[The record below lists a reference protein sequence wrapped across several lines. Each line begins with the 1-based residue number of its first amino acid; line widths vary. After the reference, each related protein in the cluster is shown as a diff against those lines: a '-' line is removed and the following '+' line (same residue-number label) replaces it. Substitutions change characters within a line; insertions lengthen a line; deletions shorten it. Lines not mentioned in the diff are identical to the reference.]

1 MKMRTYHLEAILQFL
16 ENATVEGETR
26 ISFGEDSYMTVALL
40 REAHVEIE
48 RIDKMIDTLHRS
60 NTDLRDTACRDIHS
74 VIKVDPK
81 EDKFAQSDKWK
92 AIAFNSGVATG
103 SSTNSSWP
111 NFIYFSDGADS
122 DPHMAIDRGKQ
133 DVWCKTGVWPDTLVI
148 GPEVRCIL
156 MSHPDLAEI
165 RDWKKYTEEVLKLI
179 QTGAGDPPSLS
190 PYGNQLMADFFGLDQ
205 IIVDD
210 DFGKDMLLC
219 RASDGASGLLFKN
232 TIC

>member
-26 ISFGEDSYMTVALL
+26 ISIGEDSYMTVALL

-48 RIDKMIDTLHRS
+48 RIDEAIDTLHRS
-60 NTDLRDTACRDIHS
+60 NTALRRDIHPI
-74 VIKVDPK
+74 IKVAPK
-81 EDKFAQSDKWK
+81 EDKFARSDKWK
-92 AIAFNSGVATG
+92 TIAFNSEIATG
-103 SSTNSSWP
+103 HSTSCSWP

-122 DPHMAIDRGKQ
+122 DPRATINIGEQ
-133 DVWCKTGVWPDTLVI
+133 EVWCKTGVWPDTLVI

-156 MSHPDLAEI
+156 MIHPDLAEI
-165 RDWKKYTEEVLKLI
+165 REWEEYTKEVLKLI
-179 QTGAGDPPSLS
+179 QTGIGDPPSLS
-190 PYGNQLMADFFGLDQ
+190 PYRIQLLADFFGLDQ
-205 IIVDD
+205 VIIDD

-219 RASDGASGLLFKN
+219 CASDDVSGLLFKD